1 MSNLNLSIGGRQ
13 FVVSCPDGEEAH
25 VEMLGRMVDERARR
39 IGSGQGEARML
50 LFAGLML
57 ADELHEAH
65 RQAPTAPPIQ
75 NAPIGDDR
83 AEVEARAEAIA
94 TRIAGLAQRLENLAA
109 ALEDGAVT
117 A

>member
-13 FVVSCPDGEEAH
+13 FVVSCPDGDEAH
-25 VEMLGRMVDERARR
+25 VEMLGRMVDERAQK

-65 RQAPTAPPIQ
+65 R
-75 NAPIGDDR
+75 NAPAPAATNSGQDR
-83 AEVEARAEAIA
+83 ADAAAE
-94 TRIAGLAQRLENLAA
+94 RIGKLAERLEKLASALEEAA
-109 ALEDGAVT
+109 ANA
-117 A
+117 